1 MCDLAELQAVAC
13 HDEGRGGVASVSGLL
28 RSAPG
33 CPKRWLFALSSVRYA
48 MVWCGFRVC
57 YRVGG
62 CTQKGSSYGGLV
74 VKSCAIPVWKLSFV
88 LILCPWPHIG
98 PVPGATLGCLWGPGC
113 LPKRAR
119 RLPRDNP
126 RRPKPFPWIA
136 SGLPLG
142 AGPPEGRRGP
152 QGGNPGDPKGASRCR
167 GAQFFKK
174 HSKTMSISLRRN
186 VHAVEARSPYWSKEG
201 AGRTRITT

>member
-1 MCDLAELQAVAC
+1 MLGHLVLAASWTIRRSP
-13 HDEGRGGVASVSGLL
+13 GRGAGDLLIFRGPAASTKLANHQIVFASRIPPRLL
-28 RSAPG
+28 RT
-33 CPKRWLFALSSVRYA
+33 R
-48 MVWCGFRVC
+48 
-57 YRVGG
+57 
-62 CTQKGSSYGGLV
+62 GLV
-74 VKSCAIPVWKLSFV
+74 AESCAVPVWKLSFV
-88 LILCPWPHIG
+88 LILGHWPHIG
-98 PVPGATLGCLWGPGC
+98 PVPGATLGCLWGPGG
-113 LPKRAR
+113 LPKGAR

-136 SGLPLG
+136 FGLPLG
-142 AGPPEGRRGP
+142 AGPPEGGRGP
-152 QGGNPGDPKGASRCR
+152 QGDNPGGPKGASRCR

>member
-1 MCDLAELQAVAC
+1 MLRKSKGPRSGFLRPGAPRPTNHKLFSLRVFRL
-13 HDEGRGGVASVSGLL
+13 GFLRTSGL
-28 RSAPG
+28 
-33 CPKRWLFALSSVRYA
+33 
-48 MVWCGFRVC
+48 
-57 YRVGG
+57 VG
-62 CTQKGSSYGGLV
+62 
-74 VKSCAIPVWKLSFV
+74 KSCAISVRRPSFV
-88 LILCPWPHIG
+88 LILSHWPHIG
-98 PVPGATLGCLWGPGC
+98 PVPGPTLGCLWGPGGF
-113 LPKRAR
+113 PKGAR